1 MTEDIEEQL
10 AIQLDPDFS
19 FTDDQASVMEAYH
32 EGTGR
37 VCVGSGA
44 GTGKTTTL
52 TRVVAETVVRMSQ
65 PDPGNINSNPF
76 DEILVTTFTRDAA
89 GQLKTKLKQLLR
101 DHETYGKSEFDLDL
115 WRWIETDSN
124 ISTIDSFTGDLLR
137 EIATEVS
144 VAPGFDV
151 RDEIETQE
159 LLQDVVRELEDDDT
173 YEEALALLE
182 EELEDTTPRR
192 YLFEI
197 HQKLREFCHEFAP
210 PGSDQGTTI
219 FTDQL
224 VGDLFQD
231 REPPFDSP
239 DIKEIVSSVT
249 GSPQRDVTVPDD
261 NTIGQMEEDYH
272 YSVAFANAVDDLIDA
287 FDAVYDERTRSSG
300 KLSYQDITYLV
311 WAYLDS
317 EDGAELS
324 EGLSQR
330 YSHVF
335 VDEFQDTSYAQCQI
349 LQHLINNEDPRT
361 NVLVIGDVKQSIYGW
376 RSADPEIFAHILD
389 HADEAPAHEPDDYL
403 GATEWTKTDLI
414 TNFRSHPHLVRAGNQ
429 LFDYVFGD
437 DGLGAVGTFTVEFDP
452 LIPYRP
458 TTDPDQSR
466 LHVLPLGDVKADEW
480 RSQDPMETAAVI
492 HGLIEDETVTVGDG
506 DDERSVEPGDVT
518 LLFRRGTYMPEF
530 REALDEHGLDN
541 AVVAD
546 RGLFKTEEVGFIVDV
561 LDWFANPHSK
571 DSLLRILRSPVTA
584 LADRTLRFLTSKNL
598 NLPRALDEWP
608 DDDLPES
615 DKARLEGLVDLRSDL
630 RWDREGPKAELVQK
644 IIQHTGVE
652 TIVLAGDDAI
662 QRYGNLWTLVEV
674 VKDWEEEELLAYRE
688 FVDRLKEYQTLARSG
703 DGTFEVA
710 QVVDEMANETVKL
723 RTAHSSKGLEFP
735 VVVLPDLL
743 ATPGGQVES
752 RSSIPYRDEETNERR
767 YALRPRPAGDPVDY
781 SDGPGSK
788 WIRGADYASTL
799 WVSSNRDSV
808 GRFRYDHPYNP
819 GVKDEFAEFWRLL
832 YVAFTRAGDHLLL
845 PLGDQLH
852 HSHQWST
859 WAHPLIQTFQ
869 DGGNWTVPEDGQPV
883 EFGLNKDVLHEDD
896 SEETTIPLDIGL
908 LNKADP
914 RDPNAHGMPETAPQA
929 MDTVDVEQTTV
940 SFAPR
945 QLTPSTLFDL
955 TACPKR
961 YQYRALEEV
970 SEARGESPPNTNAPE
985 GYSPSYWGTLVHQ
998 AFEALHEDLQTGKL
1012 GSDDGVLTEFLE
1024 SHTDIAEDLSRAIE
1038 NYKSS
1043 KLWDTVRTGSSILPE
1058 YELSAIHSME
1068 PEVRISGVVDLLVES
1083 EHSWKI
1089 VDFKTGHPPEPGTYL
1104 AQQYKTQL
1112 ATYTWLLY
1120 EEYDIEAEQAI
1131 LFYTQSGKTSYHSIA
1146 PEEFSS
1152 ELRSLP
1158 DQLSVETELGL
1169 PAYPDPDPDNISVD
1183 DLNNML
1189 ESRCGSCPFTSI
1201 CPAWENQQ

>member
-1 MTEDIEEQL
+1 MTDDIEEQF
-10 AIQLDPDFS
+10 AIELEPGFS
-19 FTDDQASVMEAYH
+19 FTDDQATVMEAYH

-65 PDPGNINSNPF
+65 PDTGHIDSNPF

-101 DHETYGKSEFDLDL
+101 DHETYADTEFDLDL

-144 VAPGFDV
+144 VAPGFEV

-159 LLQDVVRELEDDDT
+159 LLREVVRELEDDDT

-182 EELEDTTPRR
+182 EEIEDTNPRR
-192 YLFEI
+192 YLFDI

-210 PGSDQGTTI
+210 LDAEGGTTI

-224 VGDLFQD
+224 VRDLFQE

-249 GSPQRDVTVPDD
+249 GKLQRDVTVPDED
-261 NTIGQMEEDYH
+261 TIGWMEDDYR

-287 FDAVYDERTRSSG
+287 FDAVYDERTRASG

-311 WAYLDS
+311 WEYLNS
-317 EDGAELS
+317 EDGTELS
-324 EGLSQR
+324 EGLGQR

-349 LQHLINNEDPRT
+349 LQHLINNEEPRT

-389 HADEAPAHEPDDYL
+389 HADEAPDHEPDDYL
-403 GATEWTKTDLI
+403 EATEWTKTDLV

-429 LFDYVFGD
+429 LFDYVFRD
-437 DGLGAVGTFTVEFDP
+437 EGLGAVGTFSVEFDP
-452 LIPYRP
+452 LIPHRP

-480 RSQDPMETAAVI
+480 RSRDPEETAAVI
-492 HGLIEDETVTVGDG
+492 HGMIEDETVTVGDG
-506 DDERSVEPGDVT
+506 DDERPVEAGDVT
-518 LLFRRGTYMPEF
+518 LLFRRGRYIPEF

-561 LDWFANPHSK
+561 LNWFANPHSK

-584 LADRTLRFLTSKNL
+584 LADRTLRFLTSEEL
-598 NLPRALDEWP
+598 NLPRALDEWS
-608 DDDLPES
+608 DGDLPDS
-615 DKARLEGLVDLRSDL
+615 DKERLEGLVDLRSDL
-630 RWDREGPKAELVQK
+630 RWDREGLKAELVQK

-703 DGTFEVA
+703 DGTFELA
-710 QVVDEMANETVKL
+710 QVVDEKANETVKL

-752 RSSIPYRDEETNERR
+752 RSSITYRDEATGERR

-781 SDGPGSK
+781 SDGPGGK
-788 WIRGADYASTL
+788 WIRGSYYASTL

-808 GRFRYDHPYNP
+808 GRFQYDHPYNP

-845 PLGDQLH
+845 PLGDELH
-852 HSHQWST
+852 FSHRWST
-859 WAHPLIQTFQ
+859 WAHPLIETFQ
-869 DGGNWTVPEDGQPV
+869 DGGSWTIPRDGRPV
-883 EFGLNKDVLHEDD
+883 EFGLSEDVLHEDD
-896 SEETTIPLDIGL
+896 TGETTIPLDIGL

-914 RDPNAHGMPETAPQA
+914 REPGPHGMPEPDSEAVDAVNVEQDTAP
-929 MDTVDVEQTTV
+929 
-940 SFAPR
+940 FAPR

-955 TACPKR
+955 TVCPKR

-970 SEARGESPPNTNAPE
+970 SEARGESPPNTNAPQ
-985 GYSPSYWGTLVHQ
+985 GYSPSYWGTLVHG
-998 AFEALHEDLQTGKL
+998 AFEALHKDFRTDQL
-1012 GSDDGVLTEFLE
+1012 GSEDGVLAEFLE
-1024 SHTDIAEDLSRAIE
+1024 TYSDIADELSGALE
-1038 NYKSS
+1038 NYRSS
-1043 KLWDTVRTGSSILPE
+1043 ELWDEVRTGSSVLPE
-1058 YELSAIHSME
+1058 YELSAIHPME
-1068 PEVRISGVVDLLVES
+1068 PQVRISGVADLLVES
-1083 EHSWKI
+1083 DRGWQI
-1089 VDFKTGHPPEPGTYL
+1089 VDFKTGSPPDPGTYF
-1104 AQQYKTQL
+1104 AQQYETQL

-1120 EEYDIEAEQAI
+1120 EEYDIEAEQAV
-1131 LFYTQSGKTSYHSIA
+1131 LFYTQSGNIHSYSIS
-1146 PEEFSS
+1146 PDEFSS
-1152 ELRSLP
+1152 ELRSLS
-1158 DQLSVETELGL
+1158 DQLTIETKLGL
-1169 PAYPDPDPDNISVD
+1169 PAYPDPDPDSVSVD
-1183 DLNNML
+1183 DLDSML
-1189 ESRCGSCPFTSI
+1189 ETRCGSCPFTST
-1201 CPAWENQQ
+1201 CPAWENQ